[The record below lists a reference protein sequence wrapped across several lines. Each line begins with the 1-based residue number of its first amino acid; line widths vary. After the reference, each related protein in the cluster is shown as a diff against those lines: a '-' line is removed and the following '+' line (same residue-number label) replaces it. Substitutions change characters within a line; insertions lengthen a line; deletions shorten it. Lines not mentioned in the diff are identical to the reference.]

1 MTVARP
7 PSLCKHLPPMTHRKR
22 TILLSWLSLN
32 MVFGASAQIDPTKR
46 ELIQLGY
53 NQPLQGRGPLAAYG
67 FYYLN
72 QPEFLKRTNLTLRL
86 AVAPVYMDSE
96 LGLARALGPNT
107 DVGLGLA
114 GGGFA
119 DGYSEVRGGKYEQ
132 EESFL
137 GHGGEVSST
146 VYHLFNPGQR
156 IPLYA
161 LVRGAVHYSA
171 FADDDKTANN
181 FVLPEDQF
189 SFRVRAGFRWGGREP
204 LMQPDLAMEIS
215 AWYEGEFRSQPGPY
229 GFSGDRNVERNPNL
243 FWGRALLAY
252 TLPEWKHNFGLNLT
266 AGTGTD
272 LDRLSAYRLGGNLPL
287 YSEFPLSLPG
297 YYFQEITARSFFLLG
312 GNYSLPLDARQRWR
326 IAASASVARVDYLEG
341 LEQPGHW
348 HSGVGGGLVYRSP
361 SDSWQVAVGYGY
373 GIQAIRNGD
382 RGAHSLSILV
392 QFDLDNTRRRFFDPT
407 VNINRSRGLQSIM
420 RTIFR

>member
-1 MTVARP
+1 
-7 PSLCKHLPPMTHRKR
+7 MTHWMR
-22 TILLSWLSLN
+22 TILLAWLTLHI
-32 MVFGASAQIDPTKR
+32 ASSAFAQIDPTKR

-53 NQPLQGRGPLAAYG
+53 NQPLEGRGPLAAYG

-72 QPEFLKRTNLTLRL
+72 KPVFLDRTNLTLRL

-96 LGLARALGPNT
+96 VGLARAFGPNT

-119 DGYSEVRGGKYEQ
+119 DGYSEVHGGKYEQ

-137 GHGGEVSST
+137 GHGGEVSSS
-146 VYHLFNPGQR
+146 VYHLFNPGQQ

-161 LVRGAVHYSA
+161 VLRGAVHYSA
-171 FADDDKTANN
+171 FAEDDKTADN

-189 SFRVRAGFRWGGREP
+189 NFRIRAGFRWGGREP
-204 LMQPDLAMEIS
+204 LMQPDLAMEVS
-215 AWYEGEFRSQPGPY
+215 AWYEGEFRSKPGPY
-229 GFSGDRNVERNPNL
+229 GFAGDRTVTRNPNL

-252 TLPEWKHNFGLNLT
+252 TLPEWKHNFGLNIT
-266 AGTGTD
+266 AGTGAD

-297 YYFQEITARSFFLLG
+297 YYFQELTARSFFLIG
-312 GNYSLPLDARQRWR
+312 GNYSLPLDPNQRWR
-326 IAASASVARVDYLEG
+326 IAASASVARVDYLDG

-361 SDSWQVAVGYGY
+361 SDSWQVAVAYGY
-373 GIQAIRNGD
+373 GFQAFRNGD
-382 RGAHSLSILV
+382 RGAQSLSILV
-392 QFDLDNTRRRFFDPT
+392 QFDLDRTRQRFFDPT
-407 VNINRSRGLQSIM
+407 ANINRSRGLQSIM